1 LLTIAP
7 RRPVVLEALLGD
19 GLDEIEPRTEPGR
32 RNVAG
37 CAKRI
42 YGVAEWD

>member
-1 LLTIAP
+1 
-7 RRPVVLEALLGD
+7 VLEALLGD
-19 GLDEIEPRTEPGR
+19 GLDEIKPRTGGLGR

-37 CAKRI
+37 CAKGV

>member
-1 LLTIAP
+1 LTIAP

-19 GLDEIEPRTEPGR
+19 GLNKAKDRGLGR